1 MYYMQYIIQC
11 WYHIECLIYISLAF
25 ILQSLLLGCSWSW
38 IDLCKQITSRFLWQD
53 WYKELV
59 ILQLIILTVS
69 VKILVIP
76 VTPSIVFYSHKCHFL
91 AYMLPLSFPF
101 LLLTCSKWSL
111 KYITLRSMRD
121 VCYTRSKQYPKG
133 YTTKPNYI
141 HYTSDSVRVDFMSA
155 DSNEITH
162 IEQW

>member
-1 MYYMQYIIQC
+1 MYHMQYIILC

-69 VKILVIP
+69 GKIRVIP
-76 VTPSIVFYSHKCHFL
+76 VTPSILISVTSWNICFL
-91 AYMLPLSFPF
+91 CF
-101 LLLTCSKWSL
+101 LLTCSRWSL
-111 KYITLRSMRD
+111 KYIMLRSMRD
-121 VCYTRSKQYPKG
+121 VCYTKSKQYPKG
-133 YTTKPNYI
+133 LYNQK
-141 HYTSDSVRVDFMSA
+141 
-155 DSNEITH
+155 
-162 IEQW
+162 